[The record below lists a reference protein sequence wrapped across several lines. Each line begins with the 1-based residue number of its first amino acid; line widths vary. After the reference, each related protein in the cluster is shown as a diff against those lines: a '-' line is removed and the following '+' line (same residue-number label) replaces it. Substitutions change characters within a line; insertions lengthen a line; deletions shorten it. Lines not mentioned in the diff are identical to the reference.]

1 MLEEHFTLYG
11 YNFVDVFYLGL
22 LFGSIIL
29 APLIHCF
36 LLLGDILLECLY
48 RYKTE
53 NRSFL
58 TTLKG
63 IFSHIKEV

>member
-1 MLEEHFTLYG
+1 MLEEYFTLHG
-11 YNFVDVFYLGL
+11 YNIVDVFYLGL

-58 TTLKG
+58 NTLKG

>member
-1 MLEEHFTLYG
+1 MLEDYFTLYG
-11 YNFVDVFYLGL
+11 YNSVDVFYLGL